1 MAKHLNNYGTQFL
14 HEQQGTLHTS
24 TPVERTNQKAE
35 ESSQKPA
42 QKIASFLA
50 RYKHVLQP
58 QATKQ
63 ELDTTTQERNLQMLL
78 PKLYEQL
85 VIEPQDIPYAAF
97 ELEQQIARN
106 LGHGDVEI
114 TEEFKQRKTQEIRNN
129 QQESINSWVTYLTS
143 PDADYPDYAKYWA
156 FTGMQTMGKL
166 VKKEQE
172 DGSEKVY
179 FAKRTKDTV
188 TPYPVCNAAALAKS
202 ISALD
207 LYLQE
212 QDRRKK
218 LSKAKRKQDSL
229 QLENT
234 STQLTDTEFIQ
245 LIATKSFSAIYA
257 QFLKELPEYTEEG
270 LENIQGEW
278 IQYMQNSDAAR
289 LVESLKGYPLE
300 WCTANQ
306 QTAQDQLQGGDFYV
320 YYSQNSQGE
329 HKIPRVA
336 IRMEQDNIAE
346 VRGIAASQEVDP
358 YITPVIQTKM
368 QEFGTEGK
376 QYQKKASDMQQM
388 TTLVHKQADNE
399 QLKAQELRFLYELD
413 GSIEGFGYNNK
424 DPRIKELREQRDAK
438 KDVLTVFDCT
448 QDQVATSGTEIS
460 TTTKVYIGAIDKEAL
475 QKIQQFSIDHVYTNF
490 PEAPIRLQDLEISTL
505 STKELLQK
513 LTQAKD
519 AGEINISDFSQSML
533 DNELE
538 FAQPVQ
544 KRFEALGGKGETI
557 HLVTLQVKDL
567 GFNSE
572 PTTTELF
579 EKAAKLGLELCPKE
593 TAAYLRLKDTEQPL
607 EDWYYVVSETVS
619 GSGGSPRVFC
629 CEHDG
634 GGLWLDSVWTKPRDH
649 WNLSFRVVWRLR
661 KSDSDT

>member
-1 MAKHLNNYGTQFL
+1 MAKHSNNYGSQFL

-24 TPVERTNQKAE
+24 TPVERANQKAE
-35 ESSQKPA
+35 ESSQKPT

-78 PKLYEQL
+78 PKLYEEL
-85 VIEPQDIPYAAF
+85 VIESQDIPYAAF
-97 ELEQQIARN
+97 ELEQQIARS
-106 LGHGDVEI
+106 LGHGDVTI
-114 TEEFKQRKTQEIRNN
+114 TEEFKERKTQEIRGN
-129 QQESINSWVTYLTS
+129 QQESIKYWATYLTS

-188 TPYPVCNAAALAKS
+188 APYSVCNAAALAKS

-207 LYLQE
+207 VYLQE

-234 STQLTDTEFIQ
+234 STQLTDTEFTQ

-278 IQYMQNSDAAR
+278 IQYKQNSDAAR

-306 QTAQDQLQGGDFYV
+306 QTAQGQLQGGDFYV

-388 TTLVHKQADNE
+388 TVLMKKQEHNE
-399 QLKAQELRFLYELD
+399 QLNAQELRFLYELD
-413 GSIEGFGYNNK
+413 STIEGFGYNNK

-448 QDQVATSGTEIS
+448 QDQVATSGTEI
-460 TTTKVYIGAIDKEAL
+460 TTQTKVYIGAINKEAL
-475 QKIQQFSIDHVYTNF
+475 QYIQQFSIDYAYTSF
-490 PEAPIRLQDLEISTL
+490 PETPIALQNLTIGTL
-505 STKELLQK
+505 SSEELLCTLK
-513 LTQAKD
+513 QAKD
-519 AGEINISDFSQSML
+519 ACDINILGYAQSML
-533 DNELE
+533 DNRSE
-538 FAQPVQ
+538 FQEPTQ
-544 KRFEALGGKGETI
+544 SRFESLDNKGETLN
-557 HLVTLQVKDL
+557 LVTLQVKDL
-567 GFNSE
+567 GFSSD
-572 PTTTELF
+572 PTTVELF
-579 EKAAKLGLELCPKE
+579 AKATELGLELCPKE
-593 TAAYLRLKDTEQPL
+593 TAAYLRLQDTNQPRD
-607 EDWYYVVSETVS
+607 DWYYIASQTVPDS
-619 GSGGSPRVFC
+619 DGRPRVFD
-629 CEHDG
+629 CEHDA
-634 GGLWLDSVWTKPRDH
+634 GGLWLRGHWTEPGDH
-649 WNLSFRVVWRLR
+649 WRLSDRVVFRFS

>member
-188 TPYPVCNAAALAKS
+188 APYPVCNAAALAKS

-207 LYLQE
+207 VYLQE

-218 LSKAKRKQDSL
+218 LSKVKRKQDSL

-234 STQLTDTEFIQ
+234 STQLTDTEFTQ

-336 IRMEQDNIAE
+336 IRMEQEKIAE

-376 QYQKKASDMQQM
+376 QYQKKASDMQKM
-388 TTLVHKQADNE
+388 TTLVQKQANNE
-399 QLKAQELRFLYELD
+399 EFTAQELRFLYELD

-438 KDVLTVFDCT
+438 KDILTVFDCT

-460 TTTKVYIGAIDKEAL
+460 TTTKVYIGAINKEAL
-475 QKIQQFSIDHVYTNF
+475 QNIQQFSIDHVYTNF
-490 PEAPIRLQDLEISTL
+490 PETPIVLQSLEIANL
-505 STKELLQK
+505 SSQELLQTLK
-513 LTQAKD
+513 EAKD
-519 AGEINISDFSQSML
+519 AGDINISAHTQSML
-533 DNELE
+533 DNRSE
-538 FAQPVQ
+538 FQEPTQ
-544 KRFEALGGKGETI
+544 SRFESLDNKGETLN
-557 HLVTLQVKDL
+557 LVTLQVKDL
-567 GFNSE
+567 GFSSN
-572 PTTTELF
+572 PTTVELF
-579 EKAAKLGLELCPKE
+579 AKATELGLELCPKE
-593 TAAYLRLKDTEQPL
+593 TAAYLRLQDTNQPRGDL
-607 EDWYYVVSETVS
+607 YYIASETVPD
-619 GSGGSPRVFC
+619 SGGDPCVFYC
-629 CEHDG
+629 KHGAD
-634 GGLWLDSVWTKPRDH
+634 GLWLYSYWARPVNH
-649 WNLSFRVVWRLR
+649 WNLSGRVVVRFS